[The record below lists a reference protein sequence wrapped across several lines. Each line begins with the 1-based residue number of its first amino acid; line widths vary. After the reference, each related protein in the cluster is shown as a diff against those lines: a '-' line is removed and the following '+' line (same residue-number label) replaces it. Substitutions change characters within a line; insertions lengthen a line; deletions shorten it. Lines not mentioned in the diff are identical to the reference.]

1 MRISRKAQTI
11 PPFKL
16 YSLNTATIKDE
27 LLYVWW
33 WSEISRFDGVKSLK
47 LYSLSPLTFERG
59 GIIEHETENFLK
71 YYSMA
76 YDMKDDETCKL

>member
-33 WSEISRFDGVKSLK
+33 WSEISRFDGVKFLK

-59 GIIEHETENFLK
+59 GIIEHETEKFLK

-76 YDMKDDETCKL
+76 LWHERWRNL